1 MLNDCYNCTAA
12 ATTKEVRNTGFG
24 TRVMRRLTLVE
35 QELPTLPE
43 HLGHTHRGSCGI
55 ETVVMTGNGYICNN
69 VRWLFDFEIRT
80 FEDTKRV
87 IKSCKSKRTDS
98 TMTKKRQTQ
107 HSKSRYH

>member
-1 MLNDCYNCTAA
+1 MEFKTETIINR
-12 ATTKEVRNTGFG
+12 KEVDFTEYVIKRFF
-24 TRVMRRLTLVE
+24 L
-35 QELPTLPE
+35 
-43 HLGHTHRGSCGI
+43 RGSCGI

-107 HSKSRYH
+107 HSTQKTKD

>member
-1 MLNDCYNCTAA
+1 M
-12 ATTKEVRNTGFG
+12 VITG
-24 TRVMRRLTLVE
+24 VLVE
-35 QELPTLPE
+35 KEMKMY
-43 HLGHTHRGSCGI
+43 HTHRGSCGI

-107 HSKSRYH
+107 HSTQKTKD